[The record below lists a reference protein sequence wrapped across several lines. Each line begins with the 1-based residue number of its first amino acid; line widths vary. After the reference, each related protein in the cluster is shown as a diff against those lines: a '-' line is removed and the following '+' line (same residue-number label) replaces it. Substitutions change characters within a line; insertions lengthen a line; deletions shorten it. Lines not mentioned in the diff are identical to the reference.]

1 LIVGFFILQK
11 GDYMKA
17 IEKTITS
24 LEVAEMVEKD
34 HSKLLKD
41 IRRYTEQLGEA
52 KIGFTDFF
60 SESTYRTSQNKE
72 LPCYLVT
79 KKGCEFIANKLTGVK
94 GAIFT
99 AKYINR
105 FHEMEE
111 VVSKPMSAMEQI
123 KLLAQGNV
131 ELEQKIESVN
141 KDLQDFKQDLPLL
154 AVECERITK
163 AVKTRGVSVLGGRD
177 SEAYNDNSLR
187 SKVYSDIHGEVRR
200 QFGVN
205 TYKAIKR
212 SECEKVIEVIN
223 NYQPPMVI
231 AQEIKDANAQIRF

>member
-1 LIVGFFILQK
+1 
-11 GDYMKA
+11 MKA

-34 HSKLLKD
+34 HSKLLRD
-41 IRRYTEQLGEA
+41 IKKYTEYLNEA
-52 KIGFTDFF
+52 KIGLVDFF
-60 SESTYRTSQNKE
+60 MEDVYTDKKGEER
-72 LPCYLVT
+72 PCYLVT

-131 ELEQKIESVN
+131 ELEQKIDSVN
-141 KDLQDFKQDLPLL
+141 KDLQDFKQDMPLL

-163 AVKTRGVSVLGGRD
+163 AVKNKGGSVLGGRD
-177 SEAYNDNSLR
+177 SEA
-187 SKVYSDIHGEVRR
+187 
-200 QFGVN
+200 
-205 TYKAIKR
+205 
-212 SECEKVIEVIN
+212 
-223 NYQPPMVI
+223 
-231 AQEIKDANAQIRF
+231 

>member
-1 LIVGFFILQK
+1 
-11 GDYMKA
+11 MKA

-34 HSKLLKD
+34 HKNLLKD
-41 IRRYTEQLGEA
+41 IRRYSEQLGEG
-52 KIGFTDFF
+52 KIELTDFF
-60 SESTYRTSQNKE
+60 SESTYITSQNKE
-72 LPCYLVT
+72 LPCYNVT

-111 VVSKPMSAMEQI
+111 AVSKPMSAMEQI

-131 ELEQKIESVN
+131 ELEQKIDSVN
-141 KDLQDFKQDLPLL
+141 KDLQDFKQDMPLL

-163 AVKTRGVSVLGGRD
+163 AVKTKGISVLGGRD

-212 SECEKVIEVIN
+212 SECDKVIDVIG

-231 AQEIKDANAQIRF
+231 AQEIKDANAQIRLI

>member
-1 LIVGFFILQK
+1 
-11 GDYMKA
+11 MKV
-17 IEKTITS
+17 IDKTITS

-34 HSKLLKD
+34 HSKLLRD
-41 IRRYTEQLGEA
+41 IKKYAEYLNEA
-52 KIGFTDFF
+52 KIGLVDFF
-60 SESTYRTSQNKE
+60 MEDTYMDKKGEER
-72 LPCYLVT
+72 PCYLVT

-111 VVSKPMSAMEQI
+111 AVSKPMSAMEQI

-131 ELEQKIESVN
+131 ELEQKIDSVN
-141 KDLQDFKQDLPLL
+141 KDLQDFKQDMPLL

-163 AVKTRGVSVLGGRD
+163 AVKTKGISVLGGRD

-212 SECEKVIEVIN
+212 SECDKVIEVIN
-223 NYQPPMVI
+223 NYQPPMVV

>member
-1 LIVGFFILQK
+1 
-11 GDYMKA
+11 MKA

-34 HSKLLKD
+34 HSKLLRD
-41 IRRYTEQLGEA
+41 IKKYTEYLNEA
-52 KIGFTDFF
+52 KIGLVDFF
-60 SESTYRTSQNKE
+60 MEDVYTDKKGEER
-72 LPCYLVT
+72 PCYLVT

-131 ELEQKIESVN
+131 ELSERIESVD

-163 AVKTRGVSVLGGRD
+163 AVKNKGVSVLGGRD

-212 SECEKVIEVIN
+212 SECDKVIDVIN
-223 NYQPPMVI
+223 NYNPPMVI

>member
-1 LIVGFFILQK
+1 
-11 GDYMKA
+11 MKV
-17 IEKTITS
+17 IDKTITS

-34 HSKLLKD
+34 HSKLLRD
-41 IRRYTEQLGEA
+41 IKKYAEYLNEA
-52 KIGFTDFF
+52 KIGLVDFF
-60 SESTYRTSQNKE
+60 MEDAYTDKKGEER
-72 LPCYLVT
+72 PCYLVT

-111 VVSKPMSAMEQI
+111 SVSKPMSAMEQI

-131 ELEQKIESVN
+131 ELEQKIDSVN
-141 KDLQDFKQDLPLL
+141 KDLQDFKQDMPLL

-163 AVKTRGVSVLGGRD
+163 AVKTKGVSVLGGRD
-177 SEAYNDNSLR
+177 SEAYNDKSLR

-212 SECEKVIEVIN
+212 SECEKVIEVIG

-231 AQEIKDANAQIRF
+231 EQEIKDANAQIRF

>member
-1 LIVGFFILQK
+1 
-11 GDYMKA
+11 MKA

-34 HSKLLKD
+34 HSKLLRD
-41 IRRYTEQLGEA
+41 IKKYTEYLNEA
-52 KIGFTDFF
+52 KIGLVDFF
-60 SESTYRTSQNKE
+60 MEDTYTDKKGEER
-72 LPCYLVT
+72 PCYLVT

-131 ELEQKIESVN
+131 ELEQKIDSVN
-141 KDLQDFKQDLPLL
+141 KDLQDFKQDMPLL

-163 AVKTRGVSVLGGRD
+163 AVKTKGVSVLGGRD

-212 SECEKVIEVIN
+212 SECDKVIDVIS
-223 NYQPPMVI
+223 NYHPPMVI
-231 AQEIKDANAQIRF
+231 AQEIKDSNAQIRF

>member
-1 LIVGFFILQK
+1 
-11 GDYMKA
+11 MKV
-17 IEKTITS
+17 IDKTITS

-34 HSKLLKD
+34 HSKLLRD
-41 IRRYTEQLGEA
+41 IKKYAEYLNEA
-52 KIGFTDFF
+52 KIGLVDFF
-60 SESTYRTSQNKE
+60 MEDTYMDKKGEER
-72 LPCYLVT
+72 PCYLVT

-111 VVSKPMSAMEQI
+111 AVSKPMSAMEQI

-131 ELEQKIESVN
+131 ELEQKIDSVN
-141 KDLQDFKQDLPLL
+141 KDLQDFKQDMPLL

-163 AVKTRGVSVLGGRD
+163 AVKTKGISVLGGRD
-177 SEAYNDNSLR
+177 SEAYNDKSIR

-212 SECEKVIEVIN
+212 SECDKVIDVIG

>member
-1 LIVGFFILQK
+1 
-11 GDYMKA
+11 MKV
-17 IEKTITS
+17 IDKTITS

-34 HSKLLKD
+34 HSKLLRD
-41 IRRYTEQLGEA
+41 IKKYAEYLNEA
-52 KIGFTDFF
+52 KIGLVDFF
-60 SESTYRTSQNKE
+60 MEDAYMDKKGEER
-72 LPCYLVT
+72 PCYLVT

-111 VVSKPMSAMEQI
+111 AVSKPMSAMEQI

-131 ELEQKIESVN
+131 ELEQKIDSVN
-141 KDLQDFKQDLPLL
+141 KDLQDFKQDMPLL

-163 AVKTRGVSVLGGRD
+163 AVKTKGISVLGGRD

-212 SECEKVIEVIN
+212 SECDKVIEVIN
-223 NYQPPMVI
+223 NYQPPMVV